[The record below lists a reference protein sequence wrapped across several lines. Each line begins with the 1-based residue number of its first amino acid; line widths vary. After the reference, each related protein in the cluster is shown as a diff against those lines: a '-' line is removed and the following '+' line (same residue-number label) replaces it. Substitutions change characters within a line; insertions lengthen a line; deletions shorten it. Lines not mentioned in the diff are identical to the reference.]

1 MRHIVGN
8 AARAHQAT
16 ADKPVRYTRISVRD
30 SSAAAMLQ
38 GCPVVTANGE
48 KIGNVEQLII
58 DVRTHQLRYVML
70 SNGEHD
76 SAEIALPW
84 KTLYFD
90 SAMARL
96 VFYTWP

>member
-1 MRHIVGN
+1 MRHTGG
-8 AARAHQAT
+8 AAKAKQAT
-16 ADKPVRYTRISVRD
+16 AERPVRYARVSVRD
-30 SSAAAMLQ
+30 SNAAKMLQ

-48 KIGNVEQLII
+48 TIGRVEQLII

-70 SNGEHD
+70 SCAEHHG
-76 SAEIALPW
+76 AEIALPW

>member
-1 MRHIVGN
+1 
-8 AARAHQAT
+8 
-16 ADKPVRYTRISVRD
+16 
-30 SSAAAMLQ
+30 
-38 GCPVVTANGE
+38 
-48 KIGNVEQLII
+48 LII

-70 SNGEHD
+70 SNGKEG

>member
-1 MRHIVGN
+1 MRHSSS
-8 AARAHQAT
+8 AAKAKQGT
-16 ADKPVRYTRISVRD
+16 AGRPPRYARISVRD
-30 SSAAAMLQ
+30 SNAARMLQ
-38 GCPVVTANGE
+38 GCPVVSANGE
-48 KIGNVEQLII
+48 TIGKVEQLII

-70 SNGEHD
+70 SCPGRR